1 MLGAVSLIQLQ
12 EGMKKL
18 EESENKEE
26 NFLKI
31 VEEKK
36 DAMINSLWKINV
48 VDIETTLSH
57 VCQAVYYLLQRKLLW
72 MHSRPRAARFIRNFF
87 FLVSQVL
94 RDHTVSK
101 DVLKLRARGLKKLGT
116 IFQVSD
122 AFE

>member
-1 MLGAVSLIQLQ
+1 MIQLQ

-31 VEEKK
+31 LEEKK

-57 VCQAVYYLLQRKLLW
+57 VCQAVYYLLQGKLLW
-72 MHSRPRAARFIRNFF
+72 MHSRPRAARFIRNFFFF

-101 DVLKLRARGLKKLGT
+101 DVLKLRAKGLKKLGT